1 MVPFSSD
8 FSLTV
13 AQEISECLSSS
24 CMATVCISPLADQAS
39 TSAWLSLLHHSI
51 PGVWH
56 VTAESTGASHIR
68 NTLLRPGILRGP
80 TCVCGSDGGTRVGC
94 DLCYSNKL
102 IETAAQLLWACV
114 MKRIQEK
121 RGLGVFL
128 APKVRVNFG
137 GASRVRTLALSH
149 NPPEALAGLWR
160 GPRPEEDPVE
170 KALADS
176 DCSPLQE
183 ASRNPHLIACL
194 PSWVRRQGD
203 FLIAVLLN
211 PCEPLC
217 HPLPEIPLLS
227 TWPSVQTDSLLYTH
241 Q

>member
-24 CMATVCISPLADQAS
+24 CMATVCMSPLADLAS
-39 TSAWLSLLHHSI
+39 TSAWLRLLHHSI

-56 VTAESTGASHIR
+56 VTAESIGASHIR

-80 TCVCGSDGGTRVGC
+80 ACVCGSDGGTRVGC
-94 DLCYSNKL
+94 DLCCSNKL